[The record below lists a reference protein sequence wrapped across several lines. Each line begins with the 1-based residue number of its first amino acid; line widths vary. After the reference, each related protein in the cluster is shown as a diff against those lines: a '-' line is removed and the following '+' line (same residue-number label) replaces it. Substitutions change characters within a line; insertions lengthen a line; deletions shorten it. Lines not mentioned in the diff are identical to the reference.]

1 MKNLQL
7 VGTNRLK
14 NVLALDKSQNPNK
27 IVGILKSEILNVL
40 KNYMDISTENL
51 DFEIAVNDKGGY
63 TLKLIA
69 DVRHLH
75 IANYL
80 F

>member
-1 MKNLQL
+1 MRGLQV
-7 VGTNRLK
+7 VGNDRLK
-14 NVLALDKSQNPNK
+14 NVLTLDKSQNPNK
-27 IVGILKSEILNVL
+27 IVGILKSEILNIL
-40 KNYMDISTENL
+40 KNYMDVSQENL
-51 DFEIAVNDKGGY
+51 DFQIAVNDKGGY